1 MTVNWNISDMMD
13 HYEENDILLEDGG
26 ASADRVLDRTM
37 AKVRQAQRPRHI
49 RRRAVLIAAACA
61 VTVLLGCTAAAAVT
75 RWHGFALLD
84 EVSKEEQAE
93 IIRAAT
99 TNLPT
104 ESIDADGT
112 VTRCDGQGN
121 VIDVM
126 TAEEYREWEQ
136 AQIKAQD
143 AAVIASTDLVDLS
156 TFEVIPSSATE
167 LTVEAGA
174 IPDMMLGNGALV
186 VLKQANNAGWEL
198 QAGDQVTITVNG
210 TEPCNFFFGLV
221 RDQEVVDEGRVSR
234 TLPDSHEND
243 PAAATPA
250 HTFTIPE
257 NGTYYFVL
265 EYGSIGVGTFTGNTI
280 TITQS

>member
-1 MTVNWNISDMMD
+1 MNWNISDMMD
-13 HYEENDILLEDGG
+13 HYEENDIVLEDHST
-26 ASADRVLDRTM
+26 SAERVLDRTM
-37 AKVRQAQRPRHI
+37 AKVRQEQRPRHI

-61 VTVLLGCTAAAAVT
+61 VTVLLGCTAAAAAIH
-75 RWHGFALLD
+75 WHGFALLD

-121 VIDVM
+121 VIDIM
-126 TAEEYREWEQ
+126 TAEEYREWER

-167 LTVEAGA
+167 LTVDGET

-186 VLKQANNAGWEL
+186 VLKQADDDGWAL
-198 QAGDQVTITVNG
+198 NAGDQVTLTVNG

-221 RDQEVVDEGRVSR
+221 RDRTIADEYRVDR
-234 TLPDSHEND
+234 TLPDSFEED
-243 PAAATPA
+243 PTAATPTC
-250 HTFTIPE
+250 TFTIPE

-265 EYGSIGVGTFTGNTI
+265 EYRSISVGTFTGNTI
-280 TITQS
+280 TITRP

>member
-13 HYEENDILLEDGG
+13 HYEENDIALEDHST
-26 ASADRVLDRTM
+26 SAECVLNRTM

-93 IIRAAT
+93 IIKAAT

-104 ESIDADGT
+104 ESVDADGT

-136 AQIKAQD
+136 AQIEAQD

-167 LTVEAGA
+167 LTVDGGT

-186 VLKQANNAGWEL
+186 VLKQADDAGWEL
-198 QAGDQVTITVNG
+198 EAGDQVTLTVNG

-221 RDQEVVDEGRVSR
+221 RDRKTVDEYRVSR
-234 TLPDSHEND
+234 TLPDSFEED
-243 PAAATPA
+243 PTAATPA
-250 HTFTIPE
+250 CTFTIPE

-265 EYGSIGVGTFTGNTI
+265 EYGSVGVGTFTDNTI
-280 TITQS
+280 TITRP